1 MAIKT
6 TEERKKQTTLLIL
19 ALIIL
24 IAAAAVFYFGF
35 LSKRKNV
42 SIPESYVPVTPGQQA
57 VPQPQIPSA
66 VLDSR
71 LKKITLNVD
80 FFIKTIL
87 PFLKTHG
94 DLPVKKGEVG
104 RDNPF
109 SAQ

>member
-19 ALIIL
+19 ALIIF

-35 LSKRKNV
+35 LSKQKNV
-42 SIPESYVPVTPGQQA
+42 SVPETPGQQV
-57 VPQPQIPSA
+57 VPQSQIPSA
-66 VLDSR
+66 ILDAH
-71 LKKITLNVD
+71 LKKTTLNVD
-80 FFIKTIL
+80 FLIKTIL

-104 RDNPF
+104 RNNPF